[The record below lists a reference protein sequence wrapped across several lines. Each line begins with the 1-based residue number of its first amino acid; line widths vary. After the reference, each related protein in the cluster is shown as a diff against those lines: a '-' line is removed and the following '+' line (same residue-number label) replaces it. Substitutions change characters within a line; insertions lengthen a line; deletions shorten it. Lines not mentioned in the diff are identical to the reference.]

1 MMKNIL
7 LSLLCIPMI
16 DRISSNFDDDINN
29 ELKVDKDVRLKVGVN
44 PIVCSSEFTKDL
56 EKMQK
61 SYRN

>member
-7 LSLLCIPMI
+7 LSLLCILMI

-44 PIVCSSEFTKDL
+44 PIVCSSNSLKIL
-56 EKMQK
+56 RK
-61 SYRN
+61 

>member
-1 MMKNIL
+1 
-7 LSLLCIPMI
+7 MI